1 MEKMPEKFYVSGTAI
16 ASYRSKIAGLTQE
29 KLAKLLKIPRSRL
42 ASWESRDQVVVDKAQ
57 FETLKAVLGLPDESQ
72 TKVTQEG
79 LPIETERD
87 KVYRELIEG
96 KTEYLVIPRSAFQ
109 DKYRTVPIEVLEREA
124 VREASYIQQIDR
136 QMAMID
142 WLNKRL
148 EEARADSLG
157 SKHDVKKG

>member
-1 MEKMPEKFYVSGTAI
+1 M
-16 ASYRSKIAGLTQE
+16 AG
-29 KLAKLLKIPRSRL
+29 
-42 ASWESRDQVVVDKAQ
+42 WEIKDRVVVDKAQ

-72 TKVTQEG
+72 TKVRQDG

-136 QMAMID
+136 QMAIID

-148 EEARADSLG
+148 EEARTDFKRLTE
-157 SKHDVKKG
+157 H